1 MKSFKVYIHLLWTF
15 INNRLNS
22 STVFPTIL
30 CSFKKYLNS
39 LGKCKMRQERQTLIE
54 SFKVSLTYHHQINCF
69 TLKFTIC
76 GLHAFLD
83 FDGR

>member
-1 MKSFKVYIHLLWTF
+1 
-15 INNRLNS
+15 
-22 STVFPTIL
+22 
-30 CSFKKYLNS
+30 
-39 LGKCKMRQERQTLIE
+39 MRQERQTLIE

>member
-1 MKSFKVYIHLLWTF
+1 
-15 INNRLNS
+15 
-22 STVFPTIL
+22 
-30 CSFKKYLNS
+30 
-39 LGKCKMRQERQTLIE
+39 MRQERQTLIE
-54 SFKVSLTYHHQINCF
+54 SFKVSLTYHQINCF